1 MGLLPQLPRL
11 PSSIYEMM
19 KLTFHPVKE
28 GFAVRNVCNSGTC
41 CQAISVFRLL
51 FFQGTQF
58 KHIFRIM
65 C

>member
-11 PSSIYEMM
+11 PSNISEMI

-28 GFAVRNVCNSGTC
+28 GFAVTKVCNRGTW
-41 CQAISVFRLL
+41 CQAISLFCLL
-51 FFQGTQF
+51 FFQGTQL
-58 KHIFRIM
+58 KHTFCVM